1 MQISGIS
8 EDQFVDK
15 IVDRLIEKVLPELKK
30 QTEEQE
36 KKDKTLTKKDVYTD
50 YIPCSPNTFND
61 FYLAQTDL
69 PRMRKGSRIVFSE
82 KAIIEWKEK
91 YGKEYKI

>member
-30 QTEEQE
+30 QAEEQE
-36 KKDKTLTKKDVYTD
+36 KRIKRSLRKTF
-50 YIPCSPNTFND
+50 IPTISRVHRTRSMTSTWPRQTF
-61 FYLAQTDL
+61 QEC
-69 PRMRKGSRIVFSE
+69 E
-82 KAIIEWKEK
+82 KAV
-91 YGKEYKI
+91 G